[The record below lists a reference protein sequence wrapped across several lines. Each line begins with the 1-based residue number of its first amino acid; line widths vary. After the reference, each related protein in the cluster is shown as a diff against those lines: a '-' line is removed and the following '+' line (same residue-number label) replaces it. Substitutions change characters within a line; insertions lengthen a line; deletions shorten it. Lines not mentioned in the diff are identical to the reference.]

1 MKKIIYL
8 EASPRK
14 SRSHSK
20 RVAEAYLNKVKEN
33 DSNVEIKKSL
43 RVPNYY
49 SKGWNKIWDKDFFTL
64 LGT

>member
-20 RVAEAYLNKVKEN
+20 EVAEAYLDKVKEN
-33 DSNVEIKKSL
+33 DSNVEIKKLIFGIIIFRNSM
-43 RVPNYY
+43 
-49 SKGWNKIWDKDFFTL
+49 GQ
-64 LGT
+64 